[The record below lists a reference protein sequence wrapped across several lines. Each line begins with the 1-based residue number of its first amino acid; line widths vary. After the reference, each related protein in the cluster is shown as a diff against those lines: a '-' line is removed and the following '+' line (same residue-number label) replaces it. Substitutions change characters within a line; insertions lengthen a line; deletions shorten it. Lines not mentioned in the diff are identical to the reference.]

1 MNGDYEPILQDL
13 TYVQKTLQLLS
24 IMTNNHR
31 FEEVYETASDGHKDI
46 YGICQP
52 FFCEGYLDAP
62 V

>member
-31 FEEVYETASDGHKDI
+31 FEEVYETASDGKKEL
-46 YGICQP
+46 YGICVS
-52 FFCEGYLDAP
+52 F
-62 V
+62 